1 VRLSSIQLGPLDLLL
16 KHVLLV
22 RTTRTWNVV
31 RHHFPFGDN
40 QTGVP
45 AGQSN
50 IVGAL
55 ID

>member
-1 VRLSSIQLGPLDLLL
+1 MATVSPSDS
-16 KHVLLV
+16 
-22 RTTRTWNVV
+22 TTIASVISRI
-31 RHHFPFGDN
+31 FGPFGDN